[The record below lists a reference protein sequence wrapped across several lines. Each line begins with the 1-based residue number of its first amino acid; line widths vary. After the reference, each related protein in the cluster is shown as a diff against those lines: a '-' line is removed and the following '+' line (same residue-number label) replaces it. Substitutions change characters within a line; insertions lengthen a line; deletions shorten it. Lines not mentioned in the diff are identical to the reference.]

1 MTRFVSIVKLAAPVA
16 ALAFLLSGCED
27 TEARNASSAV
37 SKQIDELKGQ
47 VADLKG
53 KNEETAQ
60 KLKGLTDDL
69 RAQIEARIDKATAA
83 ETASINDLI
92 SKFAKDAE
100 DTRKMATDVAG
111 SARGESKQELDNYK
125 KDVAKDV
132 ADLREA
138 IKTSNDDLKKFMD
151 NQLRELYPY
160 AYQPHRVDPAS
171 PPAETK

>member
-1 MTRFVSIVKLAAPVA
+1 MAILEIQSMTRFVSIVKLAAPVA

-27 TEARNASSAV
+27 TEARNATGAV

-69 RAQIEARIDKATAA
+69 RTQIEARIDKATAA

-92 SKFAKDAE
+92 SKFA
-100 DTRKMATDVAG
+100 
-111 SARGESKQELDNYK
+111 
-125 KDVAKDV
+125 
-132 ADLREA
+132 
-138 IKTSNDDLKKFMD
+138 
-151 NQLRELYPY
+151 
-160 AYQPHRVDPAS
+160 
-171 PPAETK
+171 